1 MLWMVGALLFSST
14 AFATGDTGLT
24 QTGDTGLSAT
34 DTGEQPIDTD
44 NPDPQDT
51 GDSVTLPDPSAST
64 LAGEV
69 GGFRCA
75 HTGAL
80 ASLGPLALLLL
91 LGVRR
96 R

>member
-1 MLWMVGALLFSST
+1 MLWMVGALLFSS
-14 AFATGDTGLT
+14 AAYATGDTGLA
-24 QTGDTGLSAT
+24 QTGDTGLSAP
-34 DTGEQPIDTD
+34 DTGEEPVDTD
-44 NPDPQDT
+44 TPQDT

-80 ASLGPLALLLL
+80 ASLGPIALLLL